1 MPKISRQRRLPEAQP
16 EQDEPDIP
24 IEPKQSIVPKTQD
37 LISKSSNEN
46 NTIIESDVKDQSV
59 IEDLPQDTLFLEKA
73 KEVIQDSLGIIKSN
87 DNLNETEIL
96 PNSNLNTTP
105 LDSTSAKGD
114 EQSDEKL

>member
-1 MPKISRQRRLPEAQP
+1 MRKSNIM
-16 EQDEPDIP
+16 
-24 IEPKQSIVPKTQD
+24 KF
-37 LISKSSNEN
+37 LIIIFLFFVFNSNVLSKNKFVIYTDQKSS
-46 NTIIESDVKDQSV
+46 I
-59 IEDLPQDTLFLEKA
+59 KA

-105 LDSTSAKGD
+105 LDSASAKGD